1 MARTLICPTAILLSH
16 KVLGHTKLYLEKAP
30 VCWNP
35 SMCMLNCLEGNRK
48 LMDMI
53 LELGVDYSSNFWFRL
68 LFQRSHNSQSQ
79 GFPSA
84 SVFTSH
90 WSSSHAHPDFPVT
103 PDLTHP
109 MVQSQALVKSLW
121 LPLTQAFQ
129 FPWDTVNYFT
139 LAKWR
144 SALTGLIFWVQIL
157 VHWTSARSP
166 KSVWLPLWIASK
178 ALTMRFRVPD
188 LHLPVPPSWAS

>member
-121 LPLTQAFQ
+121 LPLTYSSLSIPLGHSELFHTCKMKVC
-129 FPWDTVNYFT
+129 PDWLN
-139 LAKWR
+139 LL
-144 SALTGLIFWVQIL
+144 SSNSGALDF
-157 VHWTSARSP
+157 
-166 KSVWLPLWIASK
+166 SK
-178 ALTMRFRVPD
+178 KP
-188 LHLPVPPSWAS
+188 